1 MMFPVIMVVMMAMAA
16 VSTALW
22 LKCCLY
28 LVKICAKAKEHMLDH
43 VVGPNAKNLVS
54 NFCGQM
60 PVSKVPSKAHK
71 LIGIFVSDF
80 DNQLRS
86 GLNPQ
91 PPAVFQLQAISI
103 GHRDGFRQV
112 EKDIFALV
120 RSQANSA
127 TMARVEIESE
137 SACCFFLRP
146 VSGGAM
152 NASVVHGHPQ
162 YRK

>member
-1 MMFPVIMVVMMAMAA
+1 MMFPVIMVVMMAMAT
-16 VSTALW
+16 VSTALG

-28 LVKICAKAKEHMLDH
+28 LGKICAKAKEHMLDH
-43 VVGPNAKNLVS
+43 VVGPNAKNVFS
-54 NFCGQM
+54 NFRRQM
-60 PVSKVPSKAHK
+60 PVSQMPSKAHK
-71 LIGIFVSDF
+71 LIGIFVPDF
-80 DNQLRS
+80 NDGLRS
-86 GLNPQ
+86 GLNLQ

-103 GHRDGFRQV
+103 GHGDRFRKV
-112 EKDIFALV
+112 EKDIFALI

-137 SACCFFLRP
+137 SACRFFLRP
-146 VSGGAM
+146 VPGGAM

>member
-1 MMFPVIMVVMMAMAA
+1 MMPTVAVFVIVAVAA
-16 VSTALW
+16 VRAAFGLEGDLDLDEIRSETA
-22 LKCCLY
+22 
-28 LVKICAKAKEHMLDH
+28 EHILNH

-71 LIGIFVSDF
+71 LMRIFMPDF
-80 DNQLRS
+80 DDQLRT
-86 GLNPQ
+86 GLNLQ

-103 GHRDGFRQV
+103 GHRDRFRKV
-112 EKDIFALV
+112 EKDIFALI

-127 TMARVEIESE
+127 AMARVEIESE
-137 SACCFFLRP
+137 SACRFFLRP